1 LLKSQKA
8 EIEEEIGGE
17 LEWMKLEE
25 GKHSRIVQR
34 KDGNIK
40 NESEWQDLFKWFK
53 ERAEKFHT
61 AFSGRVKNLELDDAV
76 FDHKLTELEE
86 QNS

>member
-34 KDGNIK
+34 
-40 NESEWQDLFKWFK
+40 
-53 ERAEKFHT
+53 
-61 AFSGRVKNLELDDAV
+61 RVG
-76 FDHKLTELEE
+76 LTIEY
-86 QNS
+86 